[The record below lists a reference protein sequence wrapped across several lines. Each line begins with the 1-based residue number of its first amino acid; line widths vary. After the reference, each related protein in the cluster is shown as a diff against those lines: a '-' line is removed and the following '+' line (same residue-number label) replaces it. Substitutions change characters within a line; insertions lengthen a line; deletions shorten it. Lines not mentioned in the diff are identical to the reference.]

1 MTITDG
7 YPVKPLTERRR
18 HNNAA
23 LMDTVFD
30 IEEKGTTIQQ
40 TKFDSREIT
49 NLQQKKGRAKD
60 AAEWRM
66 QQNSFCNREQRSRDG
81 GRKKKICSKK

>member
-1 MTITDG
+1 MIITDG
-7 YPVKPLTERRR
+7 YPAKPLTKRRR

-30 IEEKGTTIQQ
+30 RKEKGTAMQQ
-40 TKFDSREIT
+40 TEFDSREIT

-60 AAEWRM
+60 AAE
-66 QQNSFCNREQRSRDG
+66 
-81 GRKKKICSKK
+81 

>member
-7 YPVKPLTERRR
+7 YPAKPLTERRR

-30 IEEKGTTIQQ
+30 REEKGTT
-40 TKFDSREIT
+40 
-49 NLQQKKGRAKD
+49 
-60 AAEWRM
+60 M
-66 QQNSFCNREQRSRDG
+66 Q
-81 GRKKKICSKK
+81 